1 MTRDSNILPP
11 PSEKEAVN
19 IYLRIKPKTPEES
32 EFYSCTDESG
42 LATAANAAAEDEN
55 FEVVT
60 IESTH
65 QVQRGSKI
73 RTCPSIELSKVGWL
87 ANGACKYFSKF
98 VLECFFNQIASQKSS
113 FEWLI

>member
-1 MTRDSNILPP
+1 MTRDSTILPP

-32 EFYSCTDESG
+32 EFYSCTDESD
-42 LATAANAAAEDEN
+42 LATAALEDEN

-65 QVQRGSKI
+65 QVH
-73 RTCPSIELSKVGWL
+73 
-87 ANGACKYFSKF
+87 
-98 VLECFFNQIASQKSS
+98 
-113 FEWLI
+113 